1 MRKKNSHKSAV
12 SSQQSAVSGLTVL
25 LSYSLTIL
33 LSYSLTVLPSYARAQ
48 QKLDSLLRIH
58 DTTTV
63 VFYADN
69 LDSLALQSFHTIRST
84 KLTGFQRYNPLHANK
99 DFYATFANTGLAHR
113 NLTFQPD
120 LNEGFYDGMNTF
132 DVYTFTNESIRYYQH
147 LIPITYLAYTNGAKK
162 EQLFRV
168 MHSTNIAKTV
178 TLGVDFFLINSP
190 GAYENSKSDDKSVA
204 FTGQYFTKDLR
215 FGATANFRNNVFIV
229 RENGGIVADS
239 VFENELETDPTVID
253 VKLSTAQNKVKDLGV
268 NAQAYFYLS
277 RGKPKPAPKAESIP
291 ADTLVTDSVVYLVE
305 PPAADS
311 LALQEDESEVTEYKP
326 KTFHAGRILYEFD
339 YRERRRIYSDSDPLN
354 DFYQPFGPVLDSN
367 ETHDSLRFITFENR
381 FSWSNL
387 RLGEDTRKKT
397 MLVIFAIRNQHTV
410 YADSVVRRQFNSW
423 IPEASIVIRPYR
435 TLNIDLYGNF
445 TFGDFNS
452 AGFKLQGTAT
462 QQLNLKNGKQ
472 AAAAFTFVTS
482 TRQAG
487 YFYHYHRSN
496 YFRWDTSFSH
506 QKFMQTSL
514 SIRYADILLKLDYN
528 LIGDHVYL
536 DHDARP
542 AQHNGTISVLT
553 ATLKNEFRWK
563 KWSVDAS
570 LVYQAVSNKDIL
582 RLPDLMARLSLFPT
596 LPLFQNAAVLQPG
609 IDLLYN
615 TAYYADAYMPA
626 LRMFYLQDEKKIG
639 NYLYADVFVNLMVKR
654 FRIFAKYEHVN
665 GLWSKHRYYMVPHY
679 PSAEPAFKFGLS
691 WSFYD

>member
-1 MRKKNSHKSAV
+1 MLPRFPASLL
-12 SSQQSAVSGLTVL
+12 LTL
-25 LSYSLTIL
+25 IISF
-33 LSYSLTVLPSYARAQ
+33 SLTVLPSPARAQ

-63 VFYADN
+63 VFYTDN
-69 LDSLALQSFHTIRST
+69 LDSLALQNFHTIRST

-99 DFYATFANTGLAHR
+99 DFYASFANTGLAYR

-120 LNEGFYDGMNTF
+120 LNEGFYDGLNTF

-147 LIPITYLAYTNGAKK
+147 LIPITYLSYDNGAKK

-178 TLGVDFFLINSP
+178 TFGVDFFLINSP
-190 GAYENSKSDDKSVA
+190 GAYDNSKSDDKSVA

-239 VFENELETDPTVID
+239 IFEEQLETDPTLID
-253 VKLSTAQNKVKDLGV
+253 VRLTTAQNKVRDYGI

-277 RGKPKPAPKAESIP
+277 RGKPKPTPKAETFP
-291 ADTLVTDSVVYLVE
+291 ADTLAADSITLLLSPPLADSVQTIAAADSVV
-305 PPAADS
+305 
-311 LALQEDESEVTEYKP
+311 YKP
-326 KTFHAGRILYEFD
+326 KTFHAGRIMYEFD
-339 YRERRRIYSDSDPLN
+339 YRQQRRIYSDSDPLN
-354 DFYQPFGPVLDSN
+354 EFYQQFGPVIDSN
-367 ETHDSLRFITFENR
+367 ETYDSLRFITFDQR

-387 RLGEDTRKKT
+387 RLGEDTRKKP

-410 YADSVVRRQFNSW
+410 YADTLNERQFNSW
-423 IPEASIVIRPYR
+423 IPEARIVIRPYR
-435 TLNIDLYGNF
+435 TLAIDLFGNF

-462 QQLNLKNGKQ
+462 QLFNLKNGRNI
-472 AAAAFTFVTS
+472 AASFRFVTS

-487 YFYHYHRSN
+487 YFYHYHHSN
-496 YFRWDTSFSH
+496 YFRWDTTFSH
-506 QKFMQTSL
+506 QKIMQTSF
-514 SIRYADILLKLDYN
+514 SVRYADILLKLDYN
-528 LIGDHVYL
+528 LIGDYVYL
-536 DHDARP
+536 DQEARP
-542 AQHNGTISVLT
+542 AQHSGSFSVLA
-553 ATLKNEFRWK
+553 ATLKNEFRWR

-582 RLPDLMARLSLFPT
+582 RLPDLMARVSLFPT

-609 IDLLYN
+609 VDLLYT

>member
-1 MRKKNSHKSAV
+1 MSPYPPV
-12 SSQQSAVSGLTVL
+12 SLSPGLLVL
-25 LSYSLTIL
+25 LFLLLPTLL
-33 LSYSLTVLPSYARAQ
+33 LSQR
-48 QKLDSLLRIH
+48 LDSLLRIH

-69 LDSLALQSFHTIRST
+69 LDSLVLQSFHTIRST
-84 KLTGFQRYNPLHANK
+84 KLTGFQRYNPLHVNK
-99 DFYATFANTGLAHR
+99 DFYASFANTGLAHR

-120 LNEGFYDGMNTF
+120 LSEGFSDGMHAF

-147 LIPITYLAYTNGAKK
+147 ILPITYLSYANGAKK

-168 MHSTNIAKTV
+168 VHSTNIAKTV
-178 TLGVDFFLINSP
+178 TLGVDFNLINSP

-215 FGATANFRNNVFIV
+215 FGATANFRNNTFIV

-239 VFENELETDPTVID
+239 IFEENLETDPTLINVN
-253 VKLSTAQNKVKDLGV
+253 LTTAQNKIRDYGV

-277 RGKPKPAPKAESIP
+277 RGKPKPAPKAEP
-291 ADTLVTDSVVYLVE
+291 AKPDTPFADSTAILLSPATTDSLQTKAEEV
-305 PPAADS
+305 DS
-311 LALQEDESEVTEYKP
+311 AVYKP
-326 KTFHAGRILYEFD
+326 KTFHAGRIMYEFD
-339 YRERRRIYSDSDPLN
+339 YRQQRRIYSDSDPLN
-354 DFYQPFGPVLDSN
+354 DFYQPFGPVIDSN
-367 ETHDSLRFITFENR
+367 ETYDSLRFITFDNR

-387 RLGEDTRKKT
+387 RLGEDTRKKPI
-397 MLVIFAIRNQHTV
+397 LVIFAIRNQHTV
-410 YADSVVRRQFNSW
+410 YSDSVNRRQFNNW
-423 IPEASIVIRPYR
+423 IPEANLVIRPYR
-435 TLNIDLYGNF
+435 TLAIDLYGNF

-462 QQLNLKNGKQ
+462 QWFNLKNGRNI
-472 AAAAFTFVTS
+472 AASFRFVTS

-487 YFYHYHRSN
+487 YFYQYHNSN
-496 YFRWDTSFSH
+496 YFRWDTAFNHQKIMQASFSV
-506 QKFMQTSL
+506 
-514 SIRYADILLKLDYN
+514 RYADILLKLDYN
-528 LIGDHVYL
+528 LIGDYVYL
-536 DHDARP
+536 DREARP
-542 AQHNGTISVLT
+542 AQHSGSFSILA

-563 KWSVDAS
+563 KWSADLS
-570 LVYQAVSNKDIL
+570 LVYQAVSDKDIL
-582 RLPDLMARLSLFPT
+582 RVPDLMARVSLFPT

-609 IDLLYN
+609 VDLLYT

-639 NYLYADVFVNLMVKR
+639 NYIYADVFVNLMVKR
-654 FRIFAKYEHVN
+654 FRIFAKYEHLN
-665 GLWSKHRYYMVPHY
+665 GLWSKNRYYMVPHY